1 MQWLLVIVQLLNY
14 VWLFATPWT
23 TPCQASLSFTI
34 SQSFWKTIALT
45 IQAFVGK
52 VMSPLFT
59 TFPRFDS
66 FCDLPIKSFN
76 IILPLTD
83 PPFQSPGNQRLHS
96 SLTIFTQPWLLCR
109 APTCL
114 QASLLRA
121 LHRVSLEPQSLWGR
135 SFQPC
140 FGDEVARAEAV
151 SRNDGI
157 GHCLL
162 LASDT

>member
-1 MQWLLVIVQLLNY
+1 MFSLLYGSTVTSVY
-14 VWLFATPWT
+14 DY
-23 TPCQASLSFTI
+23 
-34 SQSFWKTIALT
+34 WKTIALT

-76 IILPLTD
+76 IILPLAD

-96 SLTIFTQPWLLCR
+96 SLTTFTQPWLLCR

-114 QASLLRA
+114 QASLLSA

-157 GHCLL
+157 GHCLP